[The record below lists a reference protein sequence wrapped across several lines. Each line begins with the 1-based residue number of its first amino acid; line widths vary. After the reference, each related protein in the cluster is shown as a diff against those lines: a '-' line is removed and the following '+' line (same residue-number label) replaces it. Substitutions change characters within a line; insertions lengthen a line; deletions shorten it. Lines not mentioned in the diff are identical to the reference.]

1 MNDRH
6 LHLEND
12 GLLTM
17 EGDDIIVRSKMAIR
31 KHHQIIPIKSAIR
44 ILHVKSE

>member
-1 MNDRH
+1 MNDLH

-31 KHHQIIPIKSAIR
+31 NTTKSYP
-44 ILHVKSE
+44 